1 VWIAAGFLIYYNYQ
15 SRRAL
20 TEQRMLETARA
31 LSTVVDRELS
41 NMQAS
46 LSALATSPSL
56 VSGDLHAFYR
66 QALMVQETHPGAYMI
81 LADETGQLL
90 INTFRPFGA
99 LLPKRKV
106 PDAVRQVY
114 ATGKP
119 LVTDVFNGASSGRL
133 QVSVDVPVF
142 RDGRVIYD
150 LAMTVPV
157 DRFGTVLLQQHLPP
171 EWVGTIFGN
180 NQVIVAR
187 NRLEHEFVGRQ
198 ASPALGQRM
207 SDTAEG
213 KAEFINFLGVTLFS
227 SFSRSAVSGWTVM
240 IGVPK
245 ANMRA
250 EIWRWLWWTLAGT
263 ALLSLTGIL
272 LALRMAR
279 RMAQSRV

>member
-1 VWIAAGFLIYYNYQ
+1 MRPETSESPNQITRERDAISPIGTSDKCATAEVRVPAGKRRHVTIRRRLASLVVACVLPVWIAAGFLIYYNYQ

-150 LAMTVPV
+150 LAMTCP
-157 DRFGTVLLQQHLPP
+157 R
-171 EWVGTIFGN
+171 
-180 NQVIVAR
+180 
-187 NRLEHEFVGRQ
+187 
-198 ASPALGQRM
+198 
-207 SDTAEG
+207 
-213 KAEFINFLGVTLFS
+213 
-227 SFSRSAVSGWTVM
+227 
-240 IGVPK
+240 
-245 ANMRA
+245 
-250 EIWRWLWWTLAGT
+250 
-263 ALLSLTGIL
+263 
-272 LALRMAR
+272 
-279 RMAQSRV
+279 